1 MYNPYLTMVFA
12 GIAFILFFIIAWFSF
27 FGTRTRKSKKVIRQR
42 KEGYKEKVSLS
53 SIRIRNQ
60 RFIMV
65 SNALNFMPIGH
76 LTKERKEEINRK
88 LATTHQGDT
97 AIKIAEEIH
106 VESWLFAFVFLLFI
120 LVLMIFWKGFG
131 LFVLATPFVFKIPES
146 SISLSIMDEEET
158 LQEEFINF
166 FNVYYVQF
174 KRVGRSMRLIDVI
187 QTYKNLAPP
196 EMQSFVARIE
206 VDLAS
211 GEAHALKM
219 LDRRY
224 CHNPDIHRF
233 CSVAASISRGDSKS
247 EKIIESLQDELT
259 ARDIQRRRTIVQK
272 RMEMV
277 ERVQGAMLYTICVLL
292 LVVSFVFTAAM

>member
-1 MYNPYLTMVFA
+1 MYNPYLVMVLA
-12 GIAFILFFIIAWFSF
+12 GIAAIIFFIIAWFSF
-27 FGTRTRKSKKVIRQR
+27 FGTRTRKSKKAIRSR
-42 KEGYKEKVSLS
+42 VEGYKSKVSLS

-60 RFIMV
+60 RFIMI
-65 SNALNFMPIGH
+65 SKALNFMPIGR
-76 LTKERKEEINRK
+76 LTNERREEINRK
-88 LATTHQGDT
+88 LATSHQGDA
-97 AIKIAEEIH
+97 AIRIAEEIH
-106 VESWLFAFVFLLFI
+106 VESWLFAFAYLLFI
-120 LVLMIFWKGFG
+120 LILMIFWKGFG
-131 LFVLATPFVFKIPES
+131 LFVLGAPLVFKIPES
-146 SISLSIMDEEET
+146 SISLYIMDEEET
-158 LQEEFINF
+158 LQTEFINF

-174 KRVGRSMRLIDVI
+174 KRVGRALRLIDVM

-259 ARDIQRRRTIVQK
+259 QRDIQRRRKIVQK

-277 ERVQGAMLYTICVLL
+277 ERVQGAMLYTICVILL
-292 LVVSFVFTAAM
+292 IVSFVFTAAM